1 MIVSYENCFF
11 KCRLAIF
18 LCANNQLHWCR
29 CIFFLK
35 FVNIFNFD
43 RKFYVF
49 RITFPQKIYVI
60 FLIFVRWWFADFK
73 YLTKHHF
80 KFSLSSPFW
89 ILIKPFLELF
99 NFFDNSIQLLHFRG
113 LYFEMLIFCS
123 IIESIFQPETSTW
136 YLHTFVIITLYI
148 DSNT

>member
-1 MIVSYENCFF
+1 MLITNYTDADAF
-11 KCRLAIF
+11 
-18 LCANNQLHWCR
+18 
-29 CIFFLK
+29 FFLK

-49 RITFPQKIYVI
+49 RITFSQKIYVI
-60 FLIFVRWWFADFK
+60 FLIFARWWFADFK

-113 LYFEMLIFCS
+113 FYFEMLIFCS
-123 IIESIFQPETSTW
+123 IIESIFQPETSAW